1 MAQGS
6 NAAMTKWLAVGSVFQ
21 LIMVISGHYNEFIAQ
36 NVFALGGMGISL
48 IAGAAFA
55 ISAGANRGAAAL
67 GGAIVGGGCALI
79 GIALSV
85 VLGDVPPMILAAGT
99 VSSAVTG
106 AIGALG
112 ASLVGNKATAA
123 T

>member
-6 NAAMTKWLAVGSVFQ
+6 NSAMTKWLIVGTVFQ
-21 LIMVISGHYNEFIAQ
+21 LIMVVSGHYNEFIAQ
-36 NVFALGGMGISL
+36 NLFAIGGMTISL

-55 ISAGANRGAAAL
+55 ISARTSRGAAAL

-85 VLGDVPPMILAAGT
+85 ALGDVPPLILAVGT
-99 VSSAVTG
+99 ASSAVTG
-106 AIGALG
+106 AIGAFG
-112 ASLVGNKATAA
+112 AAMVGNKAPAVT
-123 T
+123 